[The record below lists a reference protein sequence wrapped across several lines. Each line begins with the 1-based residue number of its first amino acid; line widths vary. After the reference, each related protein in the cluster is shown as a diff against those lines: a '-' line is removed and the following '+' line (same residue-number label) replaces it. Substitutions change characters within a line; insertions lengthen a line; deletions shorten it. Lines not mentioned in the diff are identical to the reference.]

1 MAAQRGVAVSY
12 AKILLVVRSEDP
24 EQPAV
29 KRALELASEHTQVEV
44 FTPVYNSHLQAYP
57 LSDPGDYERL
67 RDSLVQRSLE
77 QAGALARSIERRGIR
92 VTASAV
98 WDYPYYEAIIRRA
111 MAGDADLVISASLTE
126 RPQALRYADWRLLIA
141 APMSVLLVKSAAA
154 QAYGAVVAAV
164 DPLHRHDKPA
174 SLDEQILTQAK
185 RVQALT
191 AAKLRAV
198 FCFVPLVHAAPVGSE
213 ALPIDIVEE
222 QLVQES
228 RKALEAVLARV
239 GLHGDVGEVLSGRP
253 EEVLP
258 ELPADLLIVGALSRG
273 RWKDLILGSTAERIL
288 EDMKSDLLVV
298 KPVGFQSQVS
308 HHVSA
313 EPVVNPVFYP
323 F

>member
-1 MAAQRGVAVSY
+1 MGY
-12 AKILLVVRSEDP
+12 GKILLVVRSADP

-29 KRALELASEHTQVEV
+29 KRALELASEHTEVEV
-44 FTPVYNSHLQAYP
+44 FAPVYNSHLQAYP
-57 LSDPGDYERL
+57 LSDPEDYERL
-67 RDSLVQRSLE
+67 RDRLVQRSLE
-77 QAGALARSIERRGIR
+77 QAGALARSIERRGIT

-98 WDYPYYEAIIRRA
+98 WDYPYYEAIIRRG

-154 QAYGAVVAAV
+154 RAYDAVVAAV

-213 ALPIDIVEE
+213 ALPVDIVEE
-222 QLVQES
+222 QLEQES
-228 RKALEAVLARV
+228 REALEAVLARV
-239 GLHGDVGEVLSGRP
+239 GLQGDVGEVLTGRP

-273 RWKDLILGSTAERIL
+273 RLKDLILGSTAERIL
-288 EDMKSDLLVV
+288 EETKSDLLVV
-298 KPVGFQSQVS
+298 KPVGFRSQVS
-308 HHVSA
+308 QHVAA

-323 F
+323 L

>member
-1 MAAQRGVAVSY
+1 MTY
-12 AKILLVVRSEDP
+12 AKILLVVRGDDP

-29 KRALELASEHTQVEV
+29 KRALELASEHTEVEV
-44 FTPVYNSHLQAYP
+44 FAPVYNSHLHAYP
-57 LSDPGDYERL
+57 LSDPSDYERL
-67 RDSLVQRSLE
+67 RDRLVQQSLE
-77 QAGALARSIERRGIR
+77 QAGAVARSIEGHGVT

-111 MAGDADLVISASLTE
+111 MAGDADLVVSASLTE

-141 APMSVLLVKSAAA
+141 APMPVLLVKSSAA

-164 DPLHRHDKPA
+164 DPLHRQDKPA

-198 FCFVPLVHAAPVGSE
+198 FCFVPLVHAAPVGSDE
-213 ALPIDIVEE
+213 LPIDVAEE
-222 QLVQES
+222 RLEEES
-228 RKALEAVLARV
+228 REALEAVLSRV
-239 GLHGDVGEVLSGRP
+239 GLDGAVGEVWSGRP
-253 EEVLP
+253 EDVLP
-258 ELPADLLIVGALSRG
+258 GLQADLLVVGALSRG
-273 RWKDLILGSTAERIL
+273 RLKDLILGSTAERIL
-288 EDMKSDLLVV
+288 DDTVSDLLVV
-298 KPVGFQSQVS
+298 KPVGFHSQVS

-313 EPVVNPVFYP
+313 DPVVNPVFYP